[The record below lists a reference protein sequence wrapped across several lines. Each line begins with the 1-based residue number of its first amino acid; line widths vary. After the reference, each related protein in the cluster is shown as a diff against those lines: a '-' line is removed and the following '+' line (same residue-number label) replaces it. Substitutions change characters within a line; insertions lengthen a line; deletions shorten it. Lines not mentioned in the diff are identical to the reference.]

1 MFWNFVIGLV
11 LQAISFLLRPAPE
24 GPKAGTISDVNVPRA
39 REGEELGCVWGT
51 VWIKDPQV
59 AWYGDFRTIPVK
71 TKQSKK

>member
-11 LQAISFLLRPAPE
+11 LQVVSFLLRPQPE
-24 GPKAGTISDVNVPRA
+24 GPKAGTISDVKVPRA
-39 REGEELGCVWGT
+39 QEGEELGYVWGT

-59 AWYGDFRTIPVK
+59 HWYGDFRAIPIK